1 MFTKIY
7 WGLWTTMSLITVAL
21 FATGNLGWLSITII
35 GFVACT
41 LAFTGMICL
50 TPTIVGPHA
59 EEFQHADAEPLVNKD
74 KPRIRERFAPAAVS
88 VQNRHA

>member
-7 WGLWTTMSLITVAL
+7 WVLWTTMSLITVAL
-21 FATGNLGWLSITII
+21 FATGNLGWLGITVI

-41 LAFTGMICL
+41 LAFMGMICL

-59 EEFQHADAEPLVNKD
+59 EEFQHADAEPLAKKD
-74 KPRIRERFAPAAVS
+74 KPPMRERFARIPVS